1 MPSTYLFLSEAQR
14 SDTGTSGARWLNLP
28 TLSQS
33 TRECYLTLVNCSIV
47 FSATTTHE
55 TIVVKMKIPT
65 SNYFSSDNEDPCVAF
80 LSLTQPTVYELQLV
94 NNIQILTNDQLKSI
108 EFILEDNN
116 GSTISIDAGDSMEVM
131 LKLDYVDQKEQ
142 VMGQMQTVPQR
153 L

>member
-47 FSATTTHE
+47 FFSTTTHAS
-55 TIVVKMKIPT
+55 IVVKMKIPT

-80 LSLTQPTVYELQLV
+80 LSTAGDKVYELVQENEIHL
-94 NNIQILTNDQLKSI
+94 LTNDQLKSI

-131 LKLDYVDQKEQ
+131 LKVDYVDQKEQ
-142 VMGQMQTVPQR
+142 VTGQLQTVPQR